1 MTDLKAKYAQQ
12 LESMMKDAQENLKE
26 AVQVEDMSSK
36 ELSQARENL
45 RKLIKASKK
54 RRFFGEAF
62 KLIWFSIKRKQTLEI
77 PKLIVKRLQEFI
89 KMKESL
95 PVAENDV
102 REKMQLVADAK
113 NDRIRA
119 ENCVAAIETLQNG
132 GEISKPKNSKRKK

>member
-1 MTDLKAKYAQQ
+1 MTELKVKYAQQ
-12 LESMMKDAQENLKE
+12 LEAMMKDAKDNLQEAIQAEEQSN
-26 AVQVEDMSSK
+26 Q
-36 ELSQARENL
+36 ELGKARDDL

-77 PKLIVKRLQEFI
+77 PKRIVARLQEFI

-95 PVAENDV
+95 PMVENTV
-102 REKMQLVADAK
+102 REKMQQAANAK
-113 NDRIRA
+113 GTRICA